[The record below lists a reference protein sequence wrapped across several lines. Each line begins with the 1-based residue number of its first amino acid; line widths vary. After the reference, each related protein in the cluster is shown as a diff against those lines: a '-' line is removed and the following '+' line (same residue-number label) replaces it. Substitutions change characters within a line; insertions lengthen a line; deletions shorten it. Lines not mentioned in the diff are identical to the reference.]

1 VNVSGTNLR
10 ADLQI
15 FINDIPVISS
25 LPPAAPPGSLPTWVF
40 LDQNLSVRNSVGP
53 LVVRARNTLPIP
65 SDLSNSVTAGRLT
78 GPEITKIKVK
88 KKASGVLLLNI
99 SGANFATGGTVV
111 VIANG
116 SPLAVQSAAFE
127 PPDFVQAKISAAS
140 APAPGTTLLVHLLSA
155 QGIQSNE
162 ETTTAK

>member
-1 VNVSGTNLR
+1 LQPG
-10 ADLQI
+10 LQI

-25 LPPAAPPGSLPTWVF
+25 LAPDAPPGSLPTWVF

-53 LVVRARNTLPIP
+53 LVVRARNTLPTP
-65 SDLSNSVTAGRLT
+65 SDLSNAVTAGRLV
-78 GPEITKIKVK
+78 GPEITRVKVK
-88 KKASGVLLLNI
+88 KKASGVLVLNI
-99 SGANFATGGTVV
+99 FGVNFPSAGTVT

-116 SPLAVQSAAFE
+116 SQLLLQSTFFE

-140 APAPGTTLLVHLLSA
+140 APSPGTALLIRVVSS

-162 ETTTAK
+162 VTATSK

>member
-1 VNVSGTNLR
+1 
-10 ADLQI
+10 
-15 FINDIPVISS
+15 IPVISS
-25 LPPAAPPGSLPTWVF
+25 LPPDAPAGSLPAWVF

-99 SGANFATGGTVV
+99 SGANFASGGTVV

-116 SPLAVQSAAFE
+116 SQLAVQSAAFE

-162 ETTTAK
+162 VTTTAK